1 MAKGYCVY
9 ILVCTDDSFYTGF
22 TRDLD
27 RRLSEHKA
35 GRGARWTKRRR
46 PVKLMFHL
54 DGLGSYRTALR
65 VEAYIKT
72 LSRERKKALIE
83 GDSKVLALVKKRAA
97 QDIGAA

>member
-1 MAKGYCVY
+1 
-9 ILVCTDDSFYTGF
+9 
-22 TRDLD
+22 
-27 RRLSEHKA
+27 
-35 GRGARWTKRRR
+35 
-46 PVKLMFHL
+46 MFHL